1 MDLSVLYT
9 SSPEAT
15 IENLSKA
22 FILNQAVQK
31 LHLVCKV
38 NVQTYFEA
46 LKSFETQNTKSFF
59 FNNYSSPPHAQQ
71 TFEQHSKQAMQA
83 SAVKSCVKTRTH

>member
-22 FILNQAVQK
+22 FILDQAVQK

-46 LKSFETQNTKSFF
+46 
-59 FNNYSSPPHAQQ
+59 
-71 TFEQHSKQAMQA
+71 
-83 SAVKSCVKTRTH
+83 